1 MTSTGS
7 DADALSRA
15 RQALEALAVAT
26 RALGT
31 TTDVGPALGR
41 IATAAAQ
48 VAGADVAYVTAPD
61 PGSGAP
67 RILALSG
74 AESATPAS
82 GDRASSGVGPIGG
95 EVSLPIVVEQEV
107 AGHLVVAWPRGRPGG
122 EVDMEGLGRLAGLAA
137 LALRHRRLALAL
149 AGSRDPASLHT
160 EDLVR
165 VAGQLRRIVDAAK
178 DGIITTDGGGVITSA
193 NPAAEAL
200 FGYSPGALYGRPVAV
215 VLPGV
220 PLGSNAVAR
229 SAAGGAD
236 LEGARHDGSRFPVEL
251 SVSAVASDGGR
262 AFVVIVR
269 DVTERRAM
277 ERMKDE
283 FVATVSHEL
292 RTPLTALRGHV
303 ELVLDG
309 DAGPVTEL
317 QRRFL
322 QVATQSADR
331 LGALINDLLDV
342 AKIEAGRVQL
352 RKELVDLGAVLSEV
366 SATFRIQATRHGLA
380 FQEDLPP
387 LPAVVGDRDRLIQ
400 VFGNL
405 VSNAIKYTR
414 VGAVGVRAHPTY
426 GAVEVIVHDT
436 GIGMTPE
443 EQRQLFTKFFRSRDR
458 AGPDP
463 GGTGL
468 GLVIVKGIVEGHGG
482 TLAVESEP
490 GVGTRVRVILPAVGG
505 APGQG
510 PTSRDEAATVLVV
523 DDEVVIRDLLLEYLQ
538 LWDYG
543 AVSASSG
550 AEALEIAR
558 RIKPDLII
566 LDVGMLPMSGLDVL
580 RQLKQDPATRA
591 IPVLLH
597 SVADEPEQLL
607 ALGATDFLPKPVSGA
622 RLREAILRALDRT
635 PIPLFVVDGDDARR
649 ERIRLV
655 LEETGLLVHEA
666 RTLAEALAI
675 PAAPSPV
682 IVLGTRLAD
691 GDSAPLLA
699 RWVADPAFRDV
710 AVILVGPWPADSAR
724 AGPGCRVEIL
734 RGQRAAD
741 AAGRV
746 RALIAAR
753 RGALEGTA
761 DG

>member
-1 MTSTGS
+1 MTSPRS
-7 DADALSRA
+7 DAEALSRA
-15 RQALEALAVAT
+15 RQELEALAAAT
-26 RALGT
+26 RALGAAS
-31 TTDVGPALGR
+31 DVGPALGR
-41 IATAAAQ
+41 IARAAANLT
-48 VAGADVAYVTAPD
+48 GADLAYVTATD
-61 PGSGAP
+61 PGSAVP
-67 RILALSG
+67 RILARAGSEVPVG
-74 AESATPAS
+74 AGGDPPRGAAS
-82 GDRASSGVGPIGG
+82 PTTG
-95 EVSLPIVVEQEV
+95 EVSLPVVVEEEV

-122 EVDMEGLGRLAGLAA
+122 DIDLEALGRLASLAA
-137 LALRHRRLALAL
+137 LAIRYWRLTMAL
-149 AGSRDPASLHT
+149 AGSREPGSLRA
-160 EDLVR
+160 EELVR
-165 VAGQLRRIVDAAK
+165 LAGQFRRIVDAAK
-178 DGIITTDGGGVITSA
+178 DGIVTTDGGGIITSA

-200 FGYSPGALYGRPVAV
+200 FGYPAGALFGRPVAV
-215 VLPGV
+215 VLPGLQ
-220 PLGSNAVAR
+220 LGGT
-229 SAAGGAD
+229 AAAQGTGGAE
-236 LEGARHDGSRFPVEL
+236 LEGARQDGSRFPVEL
-251 SVSAVASDGGR
+251 SVSTVASDSGR

-309 DAGPVTEL
+309 DGGPVTEL

-352 RKELVDLGAVLSEV
+352 RKELVDLGAVLREV
-366 SATFRIQATRHGLA
+366 SATFRIEATRHGLD
-380 FQEDLPP
+380 FQEELGE

-414 VGAVGVRAHPTY
+414 AGHVGVRAQPTY
-426 GAVEVIVHDT
+426 GAVEVVVHDT

-458 AGPDP
+458 TGPDP

-490 GVGTRVRVILPAVGG
+490 GVGTRVRVVLPAVGG
-505 APGQG
+505 DPGQDAG
-510 PTSRDEAATVLVV
+510 QRHEVATVLVV

-538 LWDYG
+538 LWDYS

-550 AEALEIAR
+550 VEALEIAR

-597 SVADEPEQLL
+597 SVADEPEQML
-607 ALGATDFLPKPVSGA
+607 ALGAADFLRKPISGA
-622 RLREAILRALDRT
+622 RLREAVLRALDRT
-635 PIPLFVVDGDDARR
+635 PVPLFILDGDDTRR
-649 ERIRLV
+649 ERVRLA
-655 LEETGLLVHEA
+655 LEETGLDVSPA
-666 RTLAEALAI
+666 RTLADAVAI
-675 PAAPSPV
+675 RPTPPPV
-682 IVLGTRLAD
+682 IVLGPRLAD
-691 GDSAPLLA
+691 GDSGPLLA
-699 RWVADPAFRDV
+699 RWSADPTFRDA
-710 AVILVGPWPADSAR
+710 AVILVGAWPTASAR
-724 AGPGCRVEIL
+724 GGTGCYVEIL

-746 RALIAAR
+746 RALIAER
-753 RGALEGTA
+753 RGVPRGSAG
-761 DG
+761 G